1 MAVCGQLSACRSEI
15 VCQPVK
21 QKSTQAVNRKSQPVF
36 ASAWLRHAALWL
48 ALILVVGIDILWL
61 RLDNQATKQGD
72 WVDHTHQVI
81 AKVEETLARSGDMVM
96 GQRGFALTHED
107 NYLQPYRTATNRMP
121 FLLEQLRDLTADN
134 PGQAARTERLALL
147 LERHQRI
154 NQEHIDL
161 LLKTDPNAPDLEFR
175 RTVKDSND
183 RLRSLAQEIVS
194 EETRLLMERRETLDH
209 DTQMVTLAN
218 IASGVVS
225 IALLLGVF
233 RALWRENERRRGA
246 ETRLEELVEQRTASL
261 NLSVERFRLAQ
272 QAARI
277 GMFEWNLQT
286 GENVWSPELAAMHGL
301 SPGNF
306 PPTKADWEKLIH
318 PDDRAET
325 TARMQQTMETG
336 EPSEG
341 EWRVLWP
348 DGSVHW
354 LFGRFQVFKDEA
366 GRLVA
371 LTGVNIDI
379 TERKRLERETI
390 EASDREMRRIGHDLH
405 DSVGQQLTALSLLVY
420 SEEKLVQTQ
429 APQRAESFKN
439 IAASLREVV
448 RQIRVLSHGLSPVSL
463 EDNGLPEALR
473 KLAAETRLAAK
484 VDCEFAGPVS
494 SIDIDAEDAVQLY
507 RIGQEAVTNA
517 LKHGRAQ
524 KISIS
529 LETTPARVELKIT
542 DNGRGFSPAKP
553 NGAGLGLRAMKYRAG
568 LMGAALQIDSAVGK
582 GTRITCTIH
591 KLN

>member
-1 MAVCGQLSACRSEI
+1 M
-15 VCQPVK
+15 
-21 QKSTQAVNRKSQPVF
+21 NRESQHIF
-36 ASAWLRHAALWL
+36 ASAWLRRVALWV
-48 ALILVVGIDILWL
+48 ALVLVAGIDILWL

-96 GQRGFALTHED
+96 GQRGFALTHEAD
-107 NYLQPYRTATNRMP
+107 YLQPYRMATNRMP
-121 FLLEQLRDLTADN
+121 FLIEQLRDLTADN
-134 PGQAARTERLALL
+134 SGQTARMERLALML
-147 LERHQRI
+147 KRHQLI
-154 NQEHIDL
+154 NQEHIDF
-161 LLKTDPNAPDLEFR
+161 LLKTDPNAPDIEFR
-175 RTVKDSND
+175 RTIKESNE
-183 RLRSLAQEIVS
+183 RIHNLAEDIIN
-194 EETRLLMERRETLDH
+194 EENRMLTQRRDALDH
-209 DTQMVTLAN
+209 DTDLVTLAN
-218 IASGVVS
+218 ITSGIVS
-225 IALLLGVF
+225 IALLMGVF

-246 ETRLEELVEQRTASL
+246 ETRLEQLVEQRTASL
-261 NLSVERFRLAQ
+261 NLSMERFRLAQ

-277 GMFEWNLQT
+277 GVFEWNLQN

-306 PPTKADWEKLIH
+306 PPTQAEWEKLIH

-325 TARMQQTMETG
+325 TARMQQTIETG

-354 LFGRFQVFKDEA
+354 LFGRFQVFRDEA
-366 GRLVA
+366 GQLVA

-439 IAASLREVV
+439 IAAGLREVV

-484 VDCEFAGPVS
+484 VDCEFEGAVGTAN
-494 SIDIDAEDAVQLY
+494 IDAEDAVQLY

-517 LKHGRAQ
+517 LKHGQAQ
-524 KISIS
+524 KITIS
-529 LETTPARVELKIT
+529 LETTPSRVELKIT

-568 LMGAALQIDSAVGK
+568 LMGAALQIDSAVDK
-582 GTRITCTIH
+582 GTRITCALH